1 MIDHLIDTIEKLP
14 AEPRE
19 TARAIVREVLTLHAG
34 ALRQIVAAGR
44 VDAGDPLV
52 SAVLLLHGLHPLDLE
67 TRVRRALHPGEE
79 LLGVD
84 GGVVRVRAKGHGVRE
99 RLLEAAPDAADIVVE
114 DLVPVARLL
123 GGMR

>member
-19 TARAIVREVLTLHAG
+19 TARAIVREVLELHEK
-34 ALRQIVAAGR
+34 ALRQIVAVGR

-52 SAVLLLHGLHPLDLE
+52 SAVLLLHGLHPVDLE
-67 TRVRRALHPGEE
+67 TRVRRALLPGEE
-79 LLGVD
+79 LLGITE
-84 GGVVRVRAKGHGVRE
+84 GVVRVQAKGHGVRE
-99 RLLEAAPDAADIVVE
+99 RLLEAAPDAAEIVVE
-114 DLVPVARLL
+114 DLVPIQRLL